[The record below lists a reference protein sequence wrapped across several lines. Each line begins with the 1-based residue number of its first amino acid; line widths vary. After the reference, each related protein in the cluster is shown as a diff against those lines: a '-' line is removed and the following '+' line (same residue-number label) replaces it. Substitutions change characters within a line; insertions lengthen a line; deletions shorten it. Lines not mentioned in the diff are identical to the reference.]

1 MKTISMTLAAA
12 LLVAAPSAH
21 AHKLIK
27 PGVQPGI
34 ARKAFSASPSIEW
47 NRLDTKEGKFQEIWT
62 VDGDELNRVMFFGG
76 VPEGEALFKE
86 HSKDQPLPKVAGG
99 MLITDIPALLES
111 TYRAQ
116 GRTARMTIE
125 EQQPATLDGKSGIR
139 FRYTYVGRD
148 DEVERKGEAFGAV
161 VDGRLFLV
169 NYEAPRLYFFD
180 KDLANFRQIATTLR
194 FND

>member
-12 LLVAAPSAH
+12 ILLASPAAH

-27 PGVQPGI
+27 PGIQSNI
-34 ARKAFSASPSIEW
+34 ARKAFSASPTIEW
-47 NRLDTKEGKFQEIWT
+47 NRLDQKEGKYQEIWT

-76 VPEGEALFKE
+76 VPVGEALFKE
-86 HSKDQPLPKVAGG
+86 RSKEQPLPKVSAG
-99 MLITDIPALLES
+99 MLITDIPSLLES

-125 EQQPATLDGKSGIR
+125 EQYPAVLDGKNGIR
-139 FRYTYVGRD
+139 FVYSYVGRD

-169 NYEAPRLYFFD
+169 NYEAPRLFFFD
-180 KDLANFRQIATTLR
+180 KDLANFRQIATSLR
-194 FND
+194 FNF